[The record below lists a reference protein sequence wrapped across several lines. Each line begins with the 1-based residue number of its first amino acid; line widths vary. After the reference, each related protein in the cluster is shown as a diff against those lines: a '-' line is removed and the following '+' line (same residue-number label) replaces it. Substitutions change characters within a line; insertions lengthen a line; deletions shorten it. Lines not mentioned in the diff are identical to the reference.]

1 MNPDTQFDAL
11 YHSIAYDGKFN
22 TIIRDQLNNKAK
34 LFVLVAEVKA
44 YIQKHVKQTGYGIPS
59 TANEYLRHEY
69 MVGLTKHI
77 LKTGWPDRSSY
88 LTAELDSPSPQPAP
102 CAPPLPP
109 RPEGS
114 IVVAPT
120 MNHPVTEE
128 EVPEKVMAQ
137 RLIKDRGVFNK
148 IASAISAKQPSH
160 HLQKLV
166 RDGASDE
173 DWSKVFTLSTIVWI
187 HHLLGC
193 PPSWNYLHLPKH
205 NLIELEKEKETK
217 IMSNKPWL
225 EISINVTMKAGG
237 SSVDYTDPKAILNAI
252 ASKEA
257 EIKQMQQTTAKPKML
272 KDAIAKAEDDLAK
285 LLEWMEDTSLAAA
298 QAAAAKAS
306 SVTVVTP
313 AAS

>member
-11 YHSIAYDGKFN
+11 HHSIAYDGKFN
-22 TIIRDQLNNKAK
+22 ILIRDQLNNKAK

-44 YIQKHVKQTGYGIPS
+44 YIHKHVKQTGYGIPS
-59 TANEYLRHEY
+59 TANEYLHHEY
-69 MVGLTKHI
+69 MVGLTKRI
-77 LKTGWPDRSSY
+77 LKTGWPTRSSY
-88 LTAELDSPSPQPAP
+88 LAAELDSPSPQPIP
-102 CAPPLPP
+102 CSPPLPP

-114 IVVAPT
+114 IVPAPT
-120 MNHPVTEE
+120 KDQPVAEE

-137 RLIKDRGVFNK
+137 KLIKNRVTYNTIVAAINK
-148 IASAISAKQPSH
+148 KQPSH

-217 IMSNKPWL
+217 IMAQTKFFELIPNIHGVP
-225 EISINVTMKAGG
+225 I
-237 SSVDYTDPKAILNAI
+237 DPKDTKAVMSII
-252 ASKEA
+252 SVKES
-257 EIKQMQQTTAKPKML
+257 EIKQMQQTTTQPQML
-272 KDAIAKAEDDLAK
+272 KDAIA
-285 LLEWMEDTSLAAA
+285 AA
-298 QAAAAKAS
+298 QAELKKLVDYLDS
-306 SVTVVTP
+306 LTP
-313 AAS
+313 AST